1 MQEEGKVTGFV
12 MLTRIPVIME
22 VHSCGRRSLRG
33 WKSGDCRQGGLKGKH
48 ISPASCTGGQHHFFY
63 VVTRYAF
70 RL

>member
-12 MLTRIPVIME
+12 MLTGIPVIME
-22 VHSCGRRSLRG
+22 VHSCVRRSLRE
-33 WKSGDCRQGGLKGKH
+33 WKSGDCRQGVLKGKH
-48 ISPASCTGGQHHFFY
+48 VSPASCAGGQHHFFY